1 MKLGGEALQRVA
13 KALADP
19 QRVEILRQASRGELR
34 CTDLM
39 ERFAIAQPTISHH
52 LKELTSAGL
61 LARRKEGKFAFY
73 RFVPEVLEAY
83 TRQLSVALGLAASA
97 G

>member
-1 MKLGGEALQRVA
+1 MKLSGDEFHRVA

-19 QRVEILRQASRGELR
+19 QRLEILRHAARNELR
-34 CTDLM
+34 CTDLV
-39 ERFAIAQPTISHH
+39 ERFPLAQPTISHH

-61 LARRKEGKFAFY
+61 LERRKEGKFAFY

-83 TRQLSVALGLAASA
+83 TRQLSTTLGLAARAS
-97 G
+97 